1 MNQQYDE
8 NNNDDMYILK
18 NLLQNIRGLSPVA
31 GDAMELGFDDEEFE
45 IEAL

>member
-8 NNNDDMYILK
+8 NNSDDMYILK
-18 NLLQNIRGLSPVA
+18 NLLQNIRGASPVA
-31 GDAMELGFDDEEFE
+31 GNAMELGFDEEDFE